1 MFGGGADLCIA
12 SNCHMN
18 MESYSN
24 FPHSYHGDRSM
35 CSILMGDYSFI
46 VTDYEVF
53 SLADELL

>member
-12 SNCHMN
+12 NNCHMT

-24 FPHSYHGDRSM
+24 FPHSYHGDRSL
-35 CSILMGDYSFI
+35 CSILMGDYNFI
-46 VTDYEVF
+46 VADYEVF